1 MNVGARTLGLT
12 QPQPSQAQDVA
23 KQAVQNQA
31 CGTDEGH
38 ATGHP
43 HAYDYTP
50 LQQARGTEACNRI
63 NNRYRLPLEDPAG
76 HGIAQRRVA
85 NVDYL
90 HMSPQNC

>member
-1 MNVGARTLGLT
+1 MASIQLITSRRLFSEIVLSRRGGKDQAGMNVGARTLGSDAT
-12 QPQPSQAQDVA
+12 QAA
-23 KQAVQNQA
+23 QNQA

-63 NNRYRLPLEDPAG
+63 NNR
-76 HGIAQRRVA
+76 
-85 NVDYL
+85 
-90 HMSPQNC
+90 